1 VETTRDVCGTAGGD
15 FFKLCGGEWLTA
27 NGLGGYASSSI
38 PCLNTRKYHGLL
50 VAAMTPP
57 VRRMVIL
64 SRVEETVMFGGRR
77 FELACN
83 EYPQT
88 IHPQG
93 HRLLKAFDVQPFPR
107 WGYQADG
114 WTVEKQLRL
123 VPGRNAVLLTYT
135 LWGGSDAAA
144 LELRPLLALRPIHE
158 LMYQWNGP
166 LRVEQTAAGQYRV
179 AATSRTPEVFF
190 AHAGQWQAEPSWYL
204 NTIYRRE
211 QQRGYAGLEDL
222 WCPGIVHL
230 RLTPGMSA
238 HFVCSTDPMSVEDA
252 LAEEGAKSLKNA
264 KVETG
269 LPNAPIKPAA
279 SQRESAE
286 SRVGI
291 DVEISTLFRAA
302 EPFVVTRSFPA
313 GKIPA
318 LGDYHWAAPSPRNAL
333 IGFTGLYLVTG
344 RFEQGRALLLSLA
357 SLLKDG
363 LLPATLAEDASA
375 PIYRA
380 ADVSLWFVNAVWNYL
395 HYSGDQATV
404 QHALLGPVLSVIEH
418 YSHGAAPGVGVAE
431 DGLLQ
436 SRLAASATTWM
447 DAKLGDWV
455 ITPRSGAAVEI
466 NALWYNAL
474 RIVSALMELPG
485 IAKLPESLATLAG
498 KCCETFNRRFWNDD
512 AGCCYDVVDEKSADP
527 AIRPNQLLAMSLPF
541 PILRADRHAAV
552 LERCAAALLTPFGL
566 RTLAATDPAYQGQ
579 YQGNVVSRDRAVHN
593 GSVYPWLLG
602 PYVSAIVRV
611 RGRNATV
618 LADARSVLRPCVER
632 IGGPGYGHLCELFD
646 GDAPHA
652 PGGAIASCLG
662 VAELLRCYFE
672 DLLDQRPPAP
682 TIASGNPLEQLEKS
696 A

>member
-15 FFKLCGGEWLTA
+15 LSKLCGGEWLVA
-27 NGLGGYASSSI
+27 NGLGGYASSTV

-57 VRRMVIL
+57 LRRMVIL
-64 SRVEETVMFGGRR
+64 SRVEETVIFGGRR
-77 FELACN
+77 FELASN

-107 WGYQADG
+107 WGYQSDG
-114 WTVEKQLRL
+114 WTLEKQLRL

-135 LWGGSDAAA
+135 VWGGSDAGA
-144 LELRPLLALRPIHE
+144 LELRPLLALRPMHE
-158 LMYQWNGP
+158 LMYQWNGR
-166 LRVEQTAAGQYRV
+166 LRVEQTGIGQYRV

-190 AHAGQWQAEPSWYL
+190 AHAGECEATPSWYL

-230 RLTPGMSA
+230 RLSPGMSA
-238 HFVCSTDPMSVEDA
+238 HFVCSTDPLSVEDA
-252 LAEEGAKSLKNA
+252 LAEQGAKSSKGE
-264 KVETG
+264 KSEKQV
-269 LPNAPIKPAA
+269 PPAPIKPTAP
-279 SQRESAE
+279 RWDSAE
-286 SRVGI
+286 ARTNI
-291 DVEISTLFRAA
+291 DSEISTLTRAIA
-302 EPFVVTRSFPA
+302 PFFVADSFPA
-313 GKIPA
+313 EKVPV

-357 SLLKDG
+357 SLMKDG

-375 PIYRA
+375 PAYRA

-395 HYSGDQATV
+395 RYSSDQATV
-404 QHALLGPVLSVIEH
+404 QHALLGPILSVIEH
-418 YSHGAAPGVGVAE
+418 YSHGTAPGVGVGE
-431 DGLLQ
+431 DGLLY
-436 SRLAASATTWM
+436 SRLAASAMTWM

-455 ITPRSGAAVEI
+455 VTPRAGAAVEL

-474 RIVSALMELPG
+474 RIVSALMEMPG
-485 IAKLPESLATLAG
+485 IAKPPEALAALAG
-498 KCCETFNRRFWNDD
+498 KCCEAFNRRFWNED
-512 AGCCYDVVDEKSADP
+512 AGCCYDVVDEKSSDP
-527 AIRPNQLLAMSLPF
+527 AIRPNQLFALSLPF

-552 LERCAAALLTPFGL
+552 LERCTAALLTPMGL
-566 RTLAATDPAYQGQ
+566 RTMAESDPAYQGQ

-593 GSVYPWLLG
+593 GSVYAWLLG
-602 PYVSAIVRV
+602 PYVAAMVRV
-611 RGRNATV
+611 RGRNAAV
-618 LADARSVLRPCVER
+618 LAEARSVMRPCVER

-652 PGGAIASCLG
+652 PGGAVASCLG
-662 VAELLRCYFE
+662 VAELLRSYFE
-672 DLLDQRPPAP
+672 DILDEQPAVP
-682 TIASGNPLEQLEKS
+682 MLASGLVP
-696 A
+696 AARGV